1 MGFQP
6 RPLNREELSPQ
17 VYKLTGPKAPLH
29 LKKMAAKGMAPGL
42 GPFDLVTALYQLH
55 FSDTPE
61 LVTAADRSVSEL
73 PESLLEA
80 VVENE
85 ELHVFVLDFLGRRIW
100 NRPNLIRKVIV
111 NSKVADETILFITP
125 KMQEGEIEIIAR
137 NERRLLSCP
146 SIIEAIYLNRNTRMS
161 TANRCI
167 EFAARNSLE
176 LSLPAYREMLK
187 AIGME
192 PKEDDPIDQALL
204 EEERNLK
211 FRHAYE
217 DIGEEDDDDDDGE
230 AGESGKKS
238 TGRLRIESLTVSE
251 KIRLAITGNVF
262 HRSVLLRDSNKM
274 VALAAIKSP
283 LVTEIEVVR
292 MSKNPQTPEDVLRY
306 ISHRREWVK
315 LYQVKA
321 NLVSNAKTPLDL
333 ALKMVSHLRQKELK
347 SLSCSKNVSA
357 ALRAAAEARL
367 KKSKR

>member
-1 MGFQP
+1 MGLKN
-6 RPLNREELSPQ
+6 RPLTKEELSSQ
-17 VYKLTGPKAPLH
+17 VYKLTGPKAPSR

-42 GPFDLVTALYQLH
+42 GPLDLVTALYQLH
-55 FSDTPE
+55 VSDTSE
-61 LVTAADRSVSEL
+61 ISADAYQSVSEL
-73 PESLLEA
+73 PESLLDNA
-80 VVENE
+80 VESE
-85 ELHVFVLDFLGRRIW
+85 ELHSLVLDFLARKIW
-100 NRPNLIRKVIV
+100 DRPRLIRKIIL
-111 NSKVADETILFITP
+111 NNKVADETILFITP
-125 KMQEGEIEIIAR
+125 KMQEGELEIIAR
-137 NERRLLSCP
+137 NERRLFSCP

-167 EFAARNSLE
+167 EFAARNKLE
-176 LSLPAYREMLK
+176 LGLPAYREMLK

-192 PKEDDPIDQALL
+192 PKEDDPIDQALV

-211 FRHAYE
+211 YRRAYE
-217 DIGEEDDDDDDGE
+217 DIGEEDLDDDDDEVEG
-230 AGESGKKS
+230 GKKS

-283 LVTEIEVVR
+283 LVTEIEIVR

-306 ISHRREWVK
+306 ISHRREWMK

-321 NLVSNAKTPLDL
+321 NLVANAKTPLDL
-333 ALKMVSHLRQKELK
+333 ALKLVSHLRQKELK
-347 SLSCSKNVSA
+347 NLSCSKNVSA

-367 KKSKR
+367 KKTKR